1 VELLQP
7 ALQYEL
13 GEAAGL
19 TPAYERGEAYL
30 QMHDGK
36 KAAEEFQKIVDHP
49 GIDAFDFPL
58 ANFGLARAYALE
70 GDSGKARVKY
80 QDFFSQWKDADP
92 DVPLLKQSQAEYA
105 KLH

>member
-13 GEAAGL
+13 GEFANL

-30 QMHDGK
+30 QMFDGK
-36 KAAEEFQKIVDHP
+36 KAAEEFQKIVDHR
-49 GIDAFDFPL
+49 GIDPFDYPL
-58 ANFGLARAYALE
+58 ANLGLARAYALQ
-70 GDSGKARVKY
+70 GDAAKARVKY

-92 DVPLLKQSQAEYA
+92 DIPLLKQSQAEYA